1 MLGEALSFVTGPI
14 GAHFDDQSKKN
25 AADHAARQNYAQ
37 QKEFAQSGIQWK
49 VEDAKKAGIHP
60 LSALGASTASTGGTH
75 QVGGSGGS
83 DLGRSLSSMGQSVG
97 RAIQASSNADQ
108 RMMNNLSIQNARTE
122 LEGKEIDNQIKLNQ
136 LNQMN
141 QVGPAFPSANDPHMI
156 PGQGNAMKGVKI
168 VPSESTAS
176 ESGRPGIQAGL
187 INSLQYVREPHGNIG
202 IAPSQQAKE
211 RNEDDFIAESLWH
224 FKNRLNP
231 PAPRVSD
238 YPLPAHLAKKGYKY
252 WMWHPLKQEFV
263 PSKNP

>member
-1 MLGEALSFVTGPI
+1 MLGQALSFVTGPI
-14 GAHFDDQSKKN
+14 GAYFDRQSQKN
-25 AADHAARQNYAQ
+25 AADHAARSNYAQ
-37 QKEFAQSGIQWK
+37 QKEFAQSGVQWK

-60 LSALGASTASTGGTH
+60 LAALGVSSPSTGGTH
-75 QVGGSGGS
+75 SVGGGGS
-83 DLGRSLSSMGQSVG
+83 DLGQSLSDMGQNVA
-97 RAIQASSNADQ
+97 RAVSASSTADQ
-108 RMMNNLSIQNARTE
+108 RALQQLSVRHAQLNV
-122 LEGKEIDNQIKLNQ
+122 EGQEIDNAIKQNQ
-136 LNQMN
+136 LNQM
-141 QVGPAFPSANDPHMI
+141 QAVGPAFPSANDQQLI
-156 PGQGNAMKGVKI
+156 PGQGNAMRGVKI

-224 FKNRLNP
+224 LKNRLSP
-231 PAPRVSD
+231 PAPRTSD
-238 YPLPAHLAKKGYKY
+238 YPLPKHLVQKGYKY